1 MLELLGQEQA
11 CYTALLD
18 LSREQKRLISEDL
31 LVEAGRL
38 MARKQKV
45 LLRLRGVVKR
55 LKPGKERWGAL
66 RNSLDLDQRQVLD
79 LSLATAEELLAEL
92 IASERESEEILCR
105 SLAA

>member
-18 LSREQKRLISEDL
+18 LSREQKRLLGEDL
-31 LVEAGRL
+31 LAEAGRL

-45 LLRLRGVVKR
+45 LVRLRGVVKR
-55 LKPGKERWGAL
+55 LKPSKERWRSL
-66 RNSLDLDQRQVLD
+66 RESLGSDERQVLD
-79 LSLATAEELLAEL
+79 ISLATAEELLAEL

-105 SLAA
+105 SLTV